1 MKHGLLPLLALVLLA
16 GATIGAQQPSA
27 PFIQQPPAT
36 FRTDINVVEVHAV
49 VTDERGQFVT
59 DLSAEDFEIFED
71 GRRQSPSV
79 FELVNL
85 PVARSTAAPA
95 RADLEPDVRSSTR
108 HFDGRVYIFV
118 LDDLHTTAL
127 RSAQVRLAATRFI
140 DEHLAPN
147 DLAAI
152 VYTSGRQDAAQE
164 LTGSRRLLKAS
175 VDKFQGQKLPSASA
189 ERLGVHFRE
198 RERESGASSGTDDGS
213 SQSRQTATTGRLDDP
228 LDSERGFNA
237 RRALE
242 MVRDTAQFLADVKGR
257 RKALVMFSEGIDYD
271 IHDVFNNRSASSL
284 VFDARD
290 AIAAAQRAN
299 VAIYAVDPRGLT
311 QLGDQ
316 SIEIASLSPDAT
328 VDYGTSRDFQREL
341 LLAQESLM
349 WLADETGGIALVR
362 SNDIN
367 RGLRRIAE
375 DNSRYYVLG
384 YSSDQTKS
392 PDKFRSIDVRV
403 KHPGLKVRARHGY
416 LPADPK
422 AAARKRERELKAGTS
437 PALAAA
443 LNNPLPIG
451 ELPVRVFAA
460 PFRGAGKNGSVLLSI
475 EVDGQAVPFDL
486 RDDRFTNTMEFSIV
500 AADHTGKVQ
509 DSDRQELNLKL
520 KQDTRDRVASAG
532 VRVLSRLDLPAG
544 RYQIRVG
551 VHESVGG
558 AVATVPYDIEV
569 PDYSK
574 AAFTL
579 SGLTVTSSAAGALM
593 TPAPEARIKQ
603 VFPVPP
609 AATRTFGRDERLGV
623 FVELYDNATP
633 AAHAVDFTTTVTSL
647 DDLGPR
653 FSAQDTRTIEAG
665 AGVRTQEYRAD
676 VPLRDLAPGRYIL
689 RVEATSRVD
698 ERTVARQ
705 VLFEVRDT
713 PRSMTY

>member
-16 GATIGAQQPSA
+16 GATTGAQQPSA
-27 PFIQQPPAT
+27 PSTQQPPAT

-59 DLSAEDFEIFED
+59 GLSAEDFEIFED
-71 GRRQSPSV
+71 GRRQSPTV
-79 FELVNL
+79 FELINL
-85 PVARSTAAPA
+85 PVERSTMAPA

-118 LDDLHTTAL
+118 LDDLHTTGL
-127 RSAQVRLAATRFI
+127 RSPQVRLAAKRFI
-140 DEHLAPN
+140 DEHFAPN
-147 DLAAI
+147 DLAAV
-152 VYTSGRQDAAQE
+152 VYTSGRQEAAQE
-164 LTGSRRLLKAS
+164 LTGSRRLLKAA

-198 RERESGASSGTDDGS
+198 RERESGVSSTADDGS
-213 SQSRQTATTGRLDDP
+213 SSRQTAASARLDDP
-228 LDSERGFNA
+228 FDSERGFNA

-284 VFDARD
+284 IFDARD

-328 VDYGTSRDFQREL
+328 VEYGTSRDFQREL

-367 RGLRRIAE
+367 CGLRRIAE

-384 YSSDQTKS
+384 YTSDQTKA
-392 PDKFRSIDVRV
+392 PDKFRSIEVRL
-403 KHPGLKVRARHGY
+403 KRPGLKVRARHGY
-416 LPADPK
+416 LPAGS
-422 AAARKRERELKAGTS
+422 AAAKKREREMKAGTS

-451 ELPVRVFAA
+451 DLPVRVFAA
-460 PFRGAGKNGSVLLSI
+460 PFKGEAKNGSVLLAI
-475 EVDGQAVPFDL
+475 EVDGQAIPFAV
-486 RDDRFTNTMEFSIV
+486 RDDRFTNTVEFSIV

-509 DSDRQELNLKL
+509 DSDRHELNLKL
-520 KQDTRDRVASAG
+520 KQETRDRVASAG
-532 VRVLSRLDLPAG
+532 VRVLSRLDLPPG

-551 VHESVGG
+551 VHESVGR

-574 AAFTL
+574 ADFAL
-579 SGLTVTSSAAGALM
+579 SGLTLTSSAAGALM
-593 TPAPEARIKQ
+593 TPAPAANIKQ
-603 VFPVPP
+603 LFPVPP
-609 AATRTFGRDERLGV
+609 VATRTFGRDERLGV
-623 FVELYDNATP
+623 FVELYDSATP
-633 AAHAVDFTTTVTSL
+633 APHTVDFTTTVTSL

-653 FSAQDTRTIEAG
+653 FSAQDTRVIEAG
-665 AGVRTQEYRAD
+665 AGMRTLEYRGD

-705 VLFEVRDT
+705 VPFEVRDT
-713 PRSMTY
+713 PPSMTY